1 MQLSRRSIDMG
12 GLAQQLA
19 ALEMSNNAARAALVE
34 PGGGMR
40 PSASFTSSFNANL
53 NNRLSV
59 DCSGPA

>member
-1 MQLSRRSIDMG
+1 ME

-34 PGGGMR
+34 SRRMR
-40 PSASFTSSFNANL
+40 PSASFNASFNATLNNASL

-59 DCSGPA
+59 DCSAPG